1 MGAGV
6 DDAEASFD
14 DWVRPHTTAMRRL
27 AAVLSSADD
36 CDDIVQEALERAWHR
51 RADFDAARGA
61 PRTWLLM
68 LTADRAR
75 AQRRR
80 SRPTLVEL
88 TDRAAAGTPEADLDL
103 RAAIARLAPRQRQT
117 VRLFYYASLTVA
129 EIATITR
136 ISEGTVKST
145 LHDARRRLAELLEDT
160 DVATR

>member
-14 DWVRPHTTAMRRL
+14 DWVRPHVTAMRRL

-51 RADFDAARGA
+51 RADFDAARG
-61 PRTWLLM
+61 
-68 LTADRAR
+68 
-75 AQRRR
+75 
-80 SRPTLVEL
+80 V
-88 TDRAAAGTPEADLDL
+88 
-103 RAAIARLAPRQRQT
+103 PRQRQA
-117 VRLFYYASLTVA
+117 VRLFYYAALTVA

-145 LHDARRRLAELLEDT
+145 LYDARRRLAELLEDT